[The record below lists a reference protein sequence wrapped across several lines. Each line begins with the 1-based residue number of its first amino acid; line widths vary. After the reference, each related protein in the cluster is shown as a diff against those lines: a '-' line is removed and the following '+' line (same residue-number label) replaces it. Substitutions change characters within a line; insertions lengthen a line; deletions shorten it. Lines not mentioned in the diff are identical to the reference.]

1 MYPFPLPAIGR
12 GETGEAPPP
21 MEKHDH
27 TFHYN
32 HPFDLESGPTLPGFQ
47 LKYTTLGKLN
57 HERSNIVW
65 VCHALT
71 GSSDFTDWWGDLFRE
86 GSAFDPKDHFII
98 CANIL
103 GGCYGS
109 TGPLS
114 INPDNGK
121 PFYHTFPLL
130 TNRDVVRAFDLL
142 RQELKIEKIHTL
154 LGGSLGGQQVV
165 EWAVQRPDVF
175 DHIIPMAC
183 NAFHSPWGIAF
194 NEAQRLA
201 IEADPTWKESDVRA
215 GSEGLKAA
223 RAIGMISY
231 RYYETFNQTQ
241 VEKGN
246 DKLDEFRAAT
256 YQRYQGQKL
265 VNRFNAFTYWTLS
278 KIMDNHNVG
287 RNRVGVKEAL
297 HTIKA
302 KTLVVA
308 IDTDILF
315 PVSEQKFLAE
325 NIPHAQ
331 YAELVSLYGHDGF
344 LVEFEQLD
352 TIIKQFYQQK
362 TLSQV
367 LS

>member
-1 MYPFPLPAIGR
+1 
-12 GETGEAPPP
+12 

-32 HPFDLESGPTLPGFQ
+32 HSFNLECGETLPGFQ

-57 HERSNIVW
+57 ADRSNIVW

-86 GSAFDPKDHFII
+86 GSAFDPNTHFII

-114 INPDNGK
+114 INPETGK

-130 TNRDVVRAFDLL
+130 TNRDVVKAFDLL
-142 RQELKIEKIHTL
+142 RQELKIEKIYTL

-165 EWAVQRPDVF
+165 EWAIQQPDVF
-175 DHIIPMAC
+175 EYIIPLAC

-201 IEADPTWKESDVRA
+201 IEADPTWKENDLRA

-241 VEKGN
+241 AEKTN
-246 DKLDEFRAAT
+246 DKLGEFRAAT
-256 YQRYQGQKL
+256 YQRYQGEKL
-265 VNRFNAFTYWTLS
+265 VNRFNAFTYYTLS
-278 KIMDNHNVG
+278 KIMDSHNVG
-287 RNRVGVKEAL
+287 RNRLGIKEAL
-297 HTIKA
+297 HSIRAKA
-302 KTLVVA
+302 LVVA
-308 IDTDILF
+308 IDTDFLF

-331 YAELVSLYGHDGF
+331 YAELTSLYGHDGF

-352 TIIKQFYQQK
+352 TIIKQFYHQK
-362 TLSQV
+362 TLSKV